1 MQTTSIESGHP
12 FDEDRTRELANA
24 FRRDGFVHRPGVLED
39 EEVETLR
46 ELTDTLMDDP
56 VLVARENPELHENR
70 YVQMHMGKNIQ
81 TPFIL
86 RNTIEL
92 DPIFPTMLVRE
103 PILSLAEAIVGPNC
117 RFCGQNVL
125 RNPPDVSIDRWHVDG
140 AVHFPVPDDVPRHD
154 PGIPPPVLWIT
165 VQIALT
171 DIDCIEHGPTQYVP
185 GSQCSGKNPGSQDN
199 PEFEGRG
206 PVSIFCNAGDIYIQ
220 DPQCWH
226 RGAPNTSDRVR
237 YLMQSQY
244 AVDWA
249 YRRFGWMNRVPVND
263 AVLAAGSD
271 RLLHLLG
278 QRRPE

>member
-1 MQTTSIESGHP
+1 VIENPNKSGP
-12 FDEDRTRELANA
+12 RFDTAATNEIVAT
-24 FRRDGFVHRPGVLED
+24 FHRDGFVHIPGVLDD
-39 EEVETLR
+39 EEVAGLR
-46 ELTDTLMDDP
+46 NLTDRLMDDP
-56 VLVARENPELHENR
+56 DLLNRENPDLHEQR
-70 YVQMHMGKNIQ
+70 YVQMHMGQDVQ

-92 DPIFPTMLVRE
+92 DPLFPAMLVRE
-103 PILSLAEAIVGPNC
+103 PILGLAESIVGSNC

-125 RNPPDVSIDRWHVDG
+125 RNQPSVSIDRWHVDG

-154 PGIPPPVLWIT
+154 PGIPPPILWIT

-171 DIDCIEHGPTQYVP
+171 DIDTVDHGPTQYVP
-185 GSQCSGKNPGSQDN
+185 GSQFSGKSPNDQN
-199 PEFEGRG
+199 HPEFEGKG
-206 PVSIFCNAGDIYIQ
+206 PVSVFCKAGDIYIQ

-249 YRRFGWMNRVPVND
+249 YRRFGWMNRVPVD
-263 AVLAAGSD
+263 DQVLDSASD
-271 RLLHLLG
+271 RLLQLLG
-278 QRRPE
+278 QRR